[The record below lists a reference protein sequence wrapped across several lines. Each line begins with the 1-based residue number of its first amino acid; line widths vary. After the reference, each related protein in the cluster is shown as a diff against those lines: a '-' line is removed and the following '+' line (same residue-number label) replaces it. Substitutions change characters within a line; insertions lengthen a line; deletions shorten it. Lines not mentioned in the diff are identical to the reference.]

1 MVLFQKKIGI
11 KLITVAGLLLLAK
24 PVLGAGGFTWSHFL
38 LYSLEEPL
46 VNLGIDPSPF
56 LDFLIVAFFLI
67 IFAYFAG
74 KPFRQV
80 VSREPTGKADL
91 ANFSEFLVSTILNFL
106 SGIIRHGRGAK
117 PILPLLGTYGL
128 FILALNLVGLVPG
141 FNPPT
146 DQFNV
151 TISFAFIIFLM
162 THFLGIRQHGASY
175 IKQFLGP
182 MPLLAPLMLPIEI
195 VSHCV
200 RPLSLSIRLFGNMTG
215 DHKVVLIFSS
225 ILAVGLPIP
234 FMGLGIL
241 VSVLQAFV
249 FVLLSAIYFE
259 LAMSDAH

>member
-1 MVLFQKKIGI
+1 MKK
-11 KLITVAGLLLLAK
+11 LLALIN
-24 PVLGAGGFTWSHFL
+24 VFLQTSTFAVASEGGFTWSHFL
-38 LYSLEEPL
+38 LGWLEHAL
-46 VNLGIDPSPF
+46 VEIRIDPVPI
-56 LDFLIVAFFLI
+56 LDMLLVAIMLVAFAF
-67 IFAYFAG
+67 FAG
-74 KPFRQV
+74 KPFRKV
-80 VSREPTGKADL
+80 DMLEPSGHTGLSNFAEVIVSGIQ
-91 ANFSEFLVSTILNFL
+91 SFL
-106 SGIIRHGRGAK
+106 SGTIRHGVGAR

-128 FILALNLVGLVPG
+128 FILLLNLAGLVPG

-151 TISFAFIIFLM
+151 TIAFAVIIFLM
-162 THFLGIRQHGASY
+162 THFLGIRQHGTRY

-182 MPLLAPLMLPIEI
+182 MPILAPLMFPVEV

-215 DHKVVLIFSS
+215 DHKVVMIFTS

-259 LAMSDAH
+259 LAMSEAH

>member
-1 MVLFQKKIGI
+1 MDKRLALVSVFL
-11 KLITVAGLLLLAK
+11 LTSNLAVASE
-24 PVLGAGGFTWSHFL
+24 GGFTWSHFL
-38 LYSLEEPL
+38 FGWLEQTL
-46 VNLGIDPSPF
+46 VELGIDPVPM
-56 LDFLIVAFFLI
+56 LDLLIVAILLI
-67 IFAYFAG
+67 VFAFFAG
-74 KPFRQV
+74 KPFRETDML
-80 VSREPTGKADL
+80 EPSGQ
-91 ANFSEFLVSTILNFL
+91 ANFSNFAEVIVSGILNFL
-106 SGIIRHGRGAK
+106 SGTIRHGVGAR

-128 FILALNLVGLVPG
+128 FILLLNIAGLVPG

-151 TISFAFIIFLM
+151 TIAFAVIIFFM

-182 MPLLAPLMLPIEI
+182 MPILAPLMFPVEI

-215 DHKVVLIFSS
+215 DHKVVMIFTS

-259 LAMSDAH
+259 LAMSEAH

>member
-1 MVLFQKKIGI
+1 M
-11 KLITVAGLLLLAK
+11 
-24 PVLGAGGFTWSHFL
+24 
-38 LYSLEEPL
+38 
-46 VNLGIDPSPF
+46 
-56 LDFLIVAFFLI
+56 
-67 IFAYFAG
+67 
-74 KPFRQV
+74 
-80 VSREPTGKADL
+80 
-91 ANFSEFLVSTILNFL
+91 NFL
-106 SGIIRHGRGAK
+106 SGTIRHGVGAR
-117 PILPLLGTYGL
+117 PILALLGTYGL
-128 FILALNLVGLVPG
+128 FILLLNLAGLVPG

-151 TISFAFIIFLM
+151 TIAFALIIFIM
-162 THFLGIRQHGASY
+162 THVLGIRQHGVGY

-215 DHKVVLIFSS
+215 DHKVVLIFTS

-259 LAMSDAH
+259 LAMSEAH

>member
-1 MVLFQKKIGI
+1 MNKRLALVSVFLVTAT
-11 KLITVAGLLLLAK
+11 TVSAAE
-24 PVLGAGGFTWSHFL
+24 GAFTWSHFL
-38 LYSLEEPL
+38 LGWLEHPL
-46 VNLGIDPSPF
+46 VELGIDPVPM
-56 LDFLIVAFFLI
+56 LDLLIVAFLLI

-74 KPFRQV
+74 KPYRNTDMVEPSGRADFLNFAEV
-80 VSREPTGKADL
+80 IVSG
-91 ANFSEFLVSTILNFL
+91 ILNFL
-106 SGIIRHGRGAK
+106 SGTIRHGVGAR

-128 FILALNLVGLVPG
+128 FILLLNLAGLVPG

-151 TISFAFIIFLM
+151 TIAFAVIIFFM
-162 THFLGIRQHGASY
+162 THFLGIRQ
-175 IKQFLGP
+175 
-182 MPLLAPLMLPIEI
+182 LLAPLMFPVEV

-215 DHKVVLIFSS
+215 DHKVVMIFTS

-259 LAMSDAH
+259 LAMSEAH

>member
-1 MVLFQKKIGI
+1 MNKRFA
-11 KLITVAGLLLLAK
+11 LIIVLLLTAT
-24 PVLGAGGFTWSHFL
+24 PVFASAAGFTWAHFL
-38 LYSLEEPL
+38 FGGLEQPL
-46 VNLGIDPSPF
+46 VELGIDPVPI
-56 LDFLIVAFFLI
+56 LDLLIVAFFLI
-67 IFAYFAG
+67 AAAFFAG
-74 KPFRQV
+74 KPFRKTDML
-80 VSREPTGKADL
+80 EPSGHANL
-91 ANFSEFLVSTILNFL
+91 ANFAEVVVSAILNFL
-106 SGIIRHGRGAK
+106 SGTIRHGVGAR

-128 FILALNLVGLVPG
+128 FILMLNLAGLVPG

-151 TISFAFIIFLM
+151 TIAFALIIFIM
-162 THFLGIRQHGASY
+162 THVLGIRQHGASY

-215 DHKVVLIFSS
+215 DHKVVLIFTS

-259 LAMSDAH
+259 LAMSEAH

>member
-1 MVLFQKKIGI
+1 MNKKLA
-11 KLITVAGLLLLAK
+11 LISIFLLSAT
-24 PVLGAGGFTWSHFL
+24 PVFAAGGFTWAHFL
-38 LYSLEEPL
+38 FSGLEQPL
-46 VNLGIDPSPF
+46 VDLGIDPVPF
-56 LDFLIVAFFLI
+56 LDLLIVAFFLI
-67 IFAYFAG
+67 VFAYFAG
-74 KPFRQV
+74 KPFRQTDLL
-80 VSREPTGKADL
+80 EPSGK
-91 ANFSEFLVSTILNFL
+91 ANFSNFAEVIVSAILNFL
-106 SGIIRHGRGAK
+106 SGTIRHGVGGR

-128 FILALNLVGLVPG
+128 FILMLNLIGLVPG

-151 TISFAFIIFLM
+151 TIAFALIIFLM
-162 THFLGIRQHGASY
+162 THVLGIRQHGAGY

-215 DHKVVLIFSS
+215 DHKVVLIFTS

-259 LAMSDAH
+259 LAMSEAH

>member
-1 MVLFQKKIGI
+1 MYKRLALIGFI
-11 KLITVAGLLLLAK
+11 LLSAT
-24 PVLGAGGFTWSHFL
+24 PISAAGGFTWAHFL
-38 LYSLEEPL
+38 FSNLEQPL
-46 VNLGIDPSPF
+46 VDLGIDPVPF
-56 LDFLIVAFFLI
+56 LDLLIVAFFLI
-67 IFAYFAG
+67 VFAYFAG
-74 KPFRQV
+74 KPFRQTDLL
-80 VSREPTGKADL
+80 EPSGKA
-91 ANFSEFLVSTILNFL
+91 NFTNFTEVIVSVILNFL
-106 SGIIRHGRGAK
+106 CGIIRHGVGGRF
-117 PILPLLGTYGL
+117 ILPLLGTYGL
-128 FILALNLVGLVPG
+128 FILLLNLIGLVPG

-151 TISFAFIIFLM
+151 TIAFALIIFLT
-162 THFLGIRQHGASY
+162 THFLGISQHGVGY

-215 DHKVVLIFSS
+215 DHKVVLIFTS

-259 LAMSDAH
+259 LAMSEAH

>member
-1 MVLFQKKIGI
+1 MKKLLT
-11 KLITVAGLLLLAK
+11 LISVFLQTNTFAVASE
-24 PVLGAGGFTWSHFL
+24 GGFTWSHFL
-38 LYSLEEPL
+38 FGWLEHTL
-46 VNLGIDPSPF
+46 VEIGIDPVPI
-56 LDFLIVAFFLI
+56 LDMLLVAIMLVAFAF
-67 IFAYFAG
+67 FAG
-74 KPFRQV
+74 KPFRKV
-80 VSREPTGKADL
+80 DMLEPSGHTGLSNFAEVIVSGIQ
-91 ANFSEFLVSTILNFL
+91 SFL
-106 SGIIRHGRGAK
+106 SGTIRHGVGAR

-128 FILALNLVGLVPG
+128 FILLLNLAGLVPG

-151 TISFAFIIFLM
+151 TIAFAVIIFLM
-162 THFLGIRQHGASY
+162 THFLGIRQHGTRY

-182 MPLLAPLMLPIEI
+182 MPILAPLMFPVEV

-215 DHKVVLIFSS
+215 DHKVVMIFTS

-259 LAMSDAH
+259 LAMSEAH